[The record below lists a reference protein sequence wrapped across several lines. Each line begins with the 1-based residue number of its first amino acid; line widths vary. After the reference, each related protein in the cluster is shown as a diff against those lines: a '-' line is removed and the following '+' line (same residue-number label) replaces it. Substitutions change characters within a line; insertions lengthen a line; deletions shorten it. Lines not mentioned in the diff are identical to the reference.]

1 MSSSGMGLW
10 RRKSVHVDSA
20 RSTRTGGVRLS
31 GLKTTDE
38 TSIRNLLELVEIL
51 EWREGR
57 ADGAPDLEIVGVGG
71 IGGRNGDGNTQVRDS
86 HPQCPRVEI
95 GAGGQFHLP
104 EDLPLLAEV
113 IVNAVGA
120 ASANHAQA
128 PVRALNE
135 SGPQVIALAEW
146 TPASGAAVLAGLLAK
161 TEHSVL
167 IDASGTAPSPF
178 LMQSPDLP
186 GIRWADLDRAE
197 RAFGPDLVERLPRT
211 QGIRILAGDARGVA
225 DGADP
230 RLSAVIE
237 ASAGRCVLDL
247 GRWDSRAEFALM
259 AGIDYLVLLGSGD
272 LAGASRLA
280 CVLALYPPLVPT
292 VLVTRGRVGPHIAQL
307 TDAPTMHLSA
317 AMRRG
322 GRPLLKELRRASGR
336 QWAGRWALEA
346 KHCAPEAKRGAVE
359 AKRGVVEA
367 KHCAPEAKRGVFEAT
382 A

>member
-1 MSSSGMGLW
+1 M
-10 RRKSVHVDSA
+10 
-20 RSTRTGGVRLS
+20 RLS
-31 GLKTTDE
+31 GLKTADE
-38 TSIRNLLELVEIL
+38 KSVCNLLELMGIP
-51 EWREGR
+51 EWREGKV
-57 ADGAPDLEIVGVGG
+57 DGAPDLEIVGVGG
-71 IGGRNGDGNTQVRDS
+71 IEGRNGDGNAQARDS

-95 GAGGQFHLP
+95 GARGQFHLP

-113 IVNAVGA
+113 IVNAAGA

-146 TPASGAAVLAGLLAK
+146 TPASGAAILAGLLAK

-346 KHCAPEAKRGAVE
+346 NDRTL
-359 AKRGVVEA
+359 EA
-367 KHCAPEAKRGVFEAT
+367 KHCAPEVQHEALEAKRGALEAT

>member
-71 IGGRNGDGNTQVRDS
+71 IGGEGGEGNVQARDS

-135 SGPQVIALAEW
+135 SGPQVIAFAEW

-346 KHCAPEAKRGAVE
+346 KHCAPEAKRG
-359 AKRGVVEA
+359 VVEA
-367 KHCAPEAKRGVFEAT
+367 KHCAPEAKPGVFEAT